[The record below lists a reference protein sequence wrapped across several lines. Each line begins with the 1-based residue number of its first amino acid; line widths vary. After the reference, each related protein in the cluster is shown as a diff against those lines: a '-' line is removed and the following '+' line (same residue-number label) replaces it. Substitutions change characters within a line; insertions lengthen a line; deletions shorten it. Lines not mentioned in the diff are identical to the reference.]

1 MFDPV
6 SWIGIPPT
14 NRHGEFQKLS
24 TIYGTAAA
32 AGAGLICLHRSVL

>member
-6 SWIGIPPT
+6 SWIGIPTT

-24 TIYGTAAA
+24 TIYDMGAA
-32 AGAGLICLHRSVL
+32 AGLIRFPRSVL

>member
-24 TIYGTAAA
+24 TIYGMDAAA
-32 AGAGLICLHRSVL
+32 ETGLICFPRSVL